1 MSATP
6 ESGRW
11 LGPAVAL
18 AAAGLLLLL
27 LAAFGLDVLSFPATL
42 WRDHPFD
49 YGNIRFTQE
58 TFSASQRLWAY
69 DPLHLLGWMPNVFY
83 NPLATATGAAV
94 TGLLGGG
101 EGAYR
106 VFLLCLVW
114 GTGLAFFF
122 WIQAR
127 ERGGW
132 FALLL
137 CAGMSY
143 LVYPSDAGILDAGPV
158 QALYTG
164 QWAQRLGIFFALGAL
179 ARFWRALELAG
190 SDLPAAARAALG
202 AAALLG
208 ASSFS
213 HFMSG
218 YGAAAACATLWLLH
232 PLARRLA
239 GARVRPGFLL
249 LPVIVGAGLA
259 LLWADF
265 WVPFVSLRAFHELPI
280 LGWVLPEAAVDT
292 AREVLLGGL
301 PLLLVPAVGLLW
313 QGSFTL
319 AALSRAVLPLLVLVL
334 ALGAGPAS
342 AGWCFL
348 LVLAG
353 SLLSARLER
362 GFAARQALP
371 TLGFVLM
378 WLSSGPD
385 GVNLVGLDLTG
396 LVPFGSAVG
405 YAKLAALSRAIFVVW
420 MGLVALDAFVALSRG
435 PRLGRAVLLALA
447 AGGLVLPAVLSLAK
461 ADRGAQAF
469 FGWMNRTDRQGA
481 LRLLNDVAD
490 AARELPPGLTLLVE
504 DTLHHPAG
512 STLPEGIPNG
522 HLPYLSAMAAGRPVL
537 GGAVATRTLTHPFE
551 HSARGQL
558 LCVDFDKLSEHPEAF
573 ERLRRLGVGAV
584 LAHSLALRR
593 ALESRFPG
601 RAPADGV
608 GLWRYEIPNP
618 AAPVLGP
625 DGSGIRDAQIGFAPG
640 KVELLLPPHTSL
652 ARLPLVRYP
661 FLACSAEADGR
672 AIPCRLNAVRDGQ
685 VRFEN
690 CRLEGDRTGAI
701 EVDVPW
707 LEVELARPAP
717 SPARVRVCASPPAW
731 PALLMLVA
739 WALAIVWWWRGR
751 AAGADHD

>member
-6 ESGRW
+6 KSGRW
-11 LGPAVAL
+11 LGPALAL

-83 NPLATATGAAV
+83 NPLATAAGAAI
-94 TGLLGGG
+94 TAALGGG

-106 VFLLCLVW
+106 VFLLLLLW

-164 QWAQRLGIFFALGAL
+164 QWAQRLGIFFALAAL
-179 ARFWRALELAG
+179 SRFWRALDLAG
-190 SDLPAAARAALG
+190 SDLHAAARAALG

-208 ASSFS
+208 ASAFS

-218 YGAAAACATLWLLH
+218 YGAAAGCALLWLLH
-232 PLARRLA
+232 PLARRLG
-239 GARVRPGFLL
+239 GARVRPGLLL
-249 LPVIVGAGLA
+249 LPVVVVSGMV

-265 WVPFVSLRAFHELPI
+265 WVPFFSLRAFHELPI
-280 LGWVLPEAAVDT
+280 LSWVLPEAAVDT

-319 AALSRAVLPLLVLVL
+319 AALSRAVLPLLVLAL

-342 AGWCFL
+342 AGWCFT

-353 SLLSARLER
+353 SLLSARLEKV
-362 GFAARQALP
+362 FAARQALP
-371 TLGFVLM
+371 ALGFFLM

-385 GVNLVGLDLTG
+385 GLSLAGLDLAG

-405 YAKLAALSRAIFVVW
+405 YAKLAALSRAVFVVW
-420 MGLVALDAFVALSRG
+420 MGLVALDAFVALPRG
-435 PRLGRAVLLALA
+435 PRSGRAVLLALA
-447 AGGLVLPAVLSLAK
+447 AGGLALPAGLSLAK
-461 ADRGAQAF
+461 ADRGAQTF
-469 FGWMNRTDRQGA
+469 FGWMNRTDREGA
-481 LRLLNDVAD
+481 SRLINDVAE
-490 AARELPPGLTLLVE
+490 AARELPAGAVLLVE

-558 LCVDFDKLSEHPEAF
+558 LCVDFDKLSEHPETF
-573 ERLRRLGVGAV
+573 ERLRRLGVSAV
-584 LAHSLALRR
+584 LAHSPALRR
-593 ALESRFPG
+593 ALESRFSG
-601 RAPADGV
+601 RAPAGGL
-608 GLWRYEIPNP
+608 GLWRYELPNP
-618 AAPVLGP
+618 APLVLGP
-625 DGSGIRDAQIGFAPG
+625 EGSGIWGAEVALAPG
-640 KVELLLPPHTSL
+640 KVELVIPPNTSL
-652 ARLPLVRYP
+652 ARLHLVRYP
-661 FLACSAEADGR
+661 YLSCTAEADGR
-672 AIPCRLNAVRDGQ
+672 AIPCRLNAVRDGP
-685 VRFEN
+685 VRFES

-717 SPARVRVCASPPAW
+717 SPTRVHVAASPPAW
-731 PALLMLVA
+731 PALVMLAA
-739 WALAIVWWWRGR
+739 WALALVWWWRGR
-751 AAGADHD
+751 DAGGDRD